1 MYQETFET
9 PFGALT
15 VRATETGVTNL
26 CRGSG
31 EDRPNRWTNL
41 TVQQLREY
49 LAGSRT
55 AFDLPLEPAGTP
67 FQRRVWEELVQIPF
81 GATIT
86 YGELARRVDCRSPR
100 AVGQAVGRN
109 PILIL
114 IPCHRVL
121 AANGRLGGFSSGLPV
136 KEFLLNLEK
145 IPFLYGDF
153 FPLQIGQTM
162 L

>member
-1 MYQETFET
+1 MEQIIYQEIFDT

-15 VRATETGVTNL
+15 VRASETGVTGL

-31 EDRPNRWTNL
+31 GNRPNRWTTL
-41 TVQQLREY
+41 AVQQLREY
-49 LAGSRT
+49 LDGSRT

-67 FQRRVWEELVQIPF
+67 FQRRVWDELVRIPF
-81 GATIT
+81 GETVA

-109 PILIL
+109 PLLIL

-145 IPFLYGDF
+145 IPY
-153 FPLQIGQTM
+153 QK
-162 L
+162 